1 LLYGI
6 RQTQTL
12 LTSPSF
18 NLNLSF
24 FAYFR
29 RHALVSIRLLLLQ
42 GYDRG
47 PGYYPQPGQTPS
59 VPIGQIPQIVGRT
72 YAFTEGTYGVMNEM
86 SVGIGESTCSAIFTA
101 DAVSD
106 GGAALLSG
114 AALGSERGGVNH
126 SANES
131 QSLQQ

>member
-1 LLYGI
+1 MEYDRLEILPFPPLI
-6 RQTQTL
+6 
-12 LTSPSF
+12 F
-18 NLNLSF
+18 VHF
-24 FAYFR
+24 C
-29 RHALVSIRLLLLQ
+29 RHIIVSIRFLLQ

-101 DAVSD
+101 DAVND

-114 AALGSERGGVNH
+114 AVLCWFERVTL
-126 SANES
+126 S
-131 QSLQQ
+131 QYQN